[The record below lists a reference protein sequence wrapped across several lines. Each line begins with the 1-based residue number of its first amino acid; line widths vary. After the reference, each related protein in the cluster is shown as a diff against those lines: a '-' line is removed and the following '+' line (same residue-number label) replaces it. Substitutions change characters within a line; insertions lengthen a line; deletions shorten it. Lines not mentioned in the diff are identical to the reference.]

1 LTQVFEPAKPI
12 WCAGCGDFG
21 VQASLLKALSET
33 GTNLNDVVTVAG
45 IGCSGTIQNNIPTY
59 GYHSLHGRTL
69 PSAIGVKLAN
79 PKLTVIAAGG
89 DGDGYAIGMG
99 HLIHTFKRNPSILY
113 IIMNNETY
121 GLTKGQYSPTSNPG
135 FKGNIEDGMD
145 GILVG
150 LGVPST
156 TFLARGFAGAPSQL
170 TRLLTDGLIH
180 VQSGNGFAFVEVLSP
195 CVTYNDTYRLWKNIT
210 YDVDSDTNFNPRDK
224 IGSYTTVINK
234 REEGKIPIGLIY
246 SADHPSLE
254 QVTVDDQEKGPALQ
268 DISLASNMDRYEDV
282 MKSFLG

>member
-1 LTQVFEPAKPI
+1 M
-12 WCAGCGDFG
+12 
-21 VQASLLKALSET
+21 KALSET
-33 GTNLNDVVTVAG
+33 GTNLKDVVTVAG

-79 PKLTVIAAGG
+79 PQLTVIAAGG

-135 FKGNIEDGMD
+135 FEGNVEDGMD

-156 TFLARGFAGAPSQL
+156 TFLARGFAGAPQQL
-170 TRLLTDGLIH
+170 TKLLTDGLNH
-180 VQSGNGFAFVEVLSP
+180 VRAGNGFAFVEVLSP
-195 CVTYNDTYRLWKNIT
+195 CVTYNDTYKLWKNIT
-210 YDVDSDTNFNPRDK
+210 YDVDSDAAFNPRDR
-224 IGSYTTVINK
+224 SAAYATVISK

-246 SADHPSLE
+246 SAEHPSLE
-254 QVTVDDQEKGPALQ
+254 KVTVKDLDKGPALQ
-268 DISLASNMDRYEDV
+268 DISLESNMDRYEAV
-282 MKSFLG
+282 KKTFLG

>member
-1 LTQVFEPAKPI
+1 MTQVFEPAKPI

-135 FKGNIEDGMD
+135 FEGNVENGMD

-156 TFLARGFAGAPSQL
+156 TFLARGFAGAPAQL
-170 TRLLTDGLIH
+170 TRLLTDGLTH
-180 VQSGNGFAFVEVLSP
+180 VQSGKGFAFVEVLSP
-195 CVTYNDTYRLWKNIT
+195 CVTYNDTYKLWKNIT

-254 QVTVDDQEKGPALQ
+254 QVSVDDQEKGPALQ
-268 DISLASNMDRYEDV
+268 DISLASNMDRYEAV
-282 MKSFLG
+282 MKTFLG